1 MDLKTVACAQAIA
14 TFTLVGITGYQSFRN
29 LLEKRGKRYSAAK
42 SIQEWVRGHK
52 ILIRLHKKNVSAT
65 QIEIWWRRIIRK
77 RNLSK
82 IFMNKNDKKQL
93 FSFPS
98 SSLINGIENI
108 KKLVITYII
117 ADWWKTAVPDSV
129 YSNDAVDMLCTN
141 VTGNDLKKVKEIE
154 TVAVWWKTIISEYRL
169 AVENLLLAA
178 GCIHICH
185 IKNEKKFDKL
195 SVEQKFIMHVQSAIR
210 NCLNRSCLKIDD
222 TFTDNNN
229 VDLEISK
236 YQQESKIQENSSSN
250 YKENIRTESFMEGDL
265 EIQQIP
271 LKKCSPMF
279 SLFGENI
286 NEDKNE
292 ESNKIWKLSQ
302 HELCVMQDFKIN
314 SISESSDSE
323 IKADILSGI
332 ESKCEDFMNLHI
344 EDNEM
349 GIKSIYGNNPF
360 AEEISMQ
367 YIENEKEAACRKLQ
381 IFWKM
386 TREREFYEEK
396 IKHIIYTVSRFL
408 FEKKALAEQNV
419 ACTKIQIQWKKMKTR
434 KIYQEILK
442 SIMII
447 KTANRGFLM
456 RKQYL
461 CILKKKNKC
470 CRKLQMWWKKVADRT
485 YFAKITLM
493 QAFGKG
499 YVQRKFWKIKIKES
513 CINNLKVR
521 YENEKTNIVTI
532 QIFIRC
538 YLTWF
543 HLKGNIMEMS
553 KVFLSMMNE
562 NLEHFFVEIKDKKS
576 WCWFG
581 RVGTCQQTV
590 KITIH

>member
-82 IFMNKNDKKQL
+82 IFINKNDKKQL

-141 VTGNDLKKVKEIE
+141 VTGDDLKKVKEIE

-222 TFTDNNN
+222 TFT
-229 VDLEISK
+229 
-236 YQQESKIQENSSSN
+236 
-250 YKENIRTESFMEGDL
+250 
-265 EIQQIP
+265 
-271 LKKCSPMF
+271 
-279 SLFGENI
+279 
-286 NEDKNE
+286 
-292 ESNKIWKLSQ
+292 
-302 HELCVMQDFKIN
+302 
-314 SISESSDSE
+314 
-323 IKADILSGI
+323 
-332 ESKCEDFMNLHI
+332 
-344 EDNEM
+344 DNEM

-447 KTANRGFLM
+447 KIANKGFLM

-562 NLEHFFVEIKDKKS
+562 NLEHFFVEIKDKKRHK
-576 WCWFG
+576 CTPF
-581 RVGTCQQTV
+581 
-590 KITIH
+590 